1 MVGSSSCEVTN
12 DDVSIVVPS
21 RHRRQ
26 RRRLREI
33 HHTVLFTRGFTPS
46 DWPVEE
52 QAGFVSEIW
61 GDELEEYQDLSA
73 EMEQRR
79 SELNI
84 AERARDVPMSSTS
97 IPRSAALTVLLTL
110 HDVQRGAEA
119 RVIRTAINYCS
130 TVVPSIADLTHLR
143 DTVENDRVLQKK
155 ERRALQRVIGKYSKQ
170 RLESAECQRVGW
182 VKSDLWDAHRP

>member
-1 MVGSSSCEVTN
+1 MM
-12 DDVSIVVPS
+12 S
-21 RHRRQ
+21 RLSYLRDTAAK

-84 AERARDVPMSSTS
+84 AER
-97 IPRSAALTVLLTL
+97 VLVMFL
-110 HDVQRGAEA
+110 
-119 RVIRTAINYCS
+119 
-130 TVVPSIADLTHLR
+130 
-143 DTVENDRVLQKK
+143 
-155 ERRALQRVIGKYSKQ
+155 
-170 RLESAECQRVGW
+170 
-182 VKSDLWDAHRP
+182 